1 MTTDQRREIKVDGD
15 LNPHFNQQEVRFNST
30 QRLKPRPKQKGVNV
44 KFIAIGMMVVGLVG
58 FGVLTAVQYF
68 APDAGQVAEVPVLKA
83 DEKPDRIV
91 PDEKGGV
98 EIPHR
103 DKAIFTRL
111 KPGAGVNVEEV
122 IIQEPEK
129 PIVQKRDAIPSET
142 TEAEKLSGLSDDKAR
157 DMLQVEHK
165 DKPGMSS
172 SSAVVAE
179 KVTSTPFD
187 LNKAIMNS
195 EETQQKILDEDD
207 DEVHEPVLKSV
218 DSTPYINSMDEQSPK
233 QVASSEPIAVSDPI
247 SDDVL
252 SKTTGRQRRA
262 PDIEVIEKKGSLKDE
277 PVVNDKVAMAAP
289 KIEKSAPAPQAKS
302 ADAQFRVQLGSM
314 KTREASK
321 EEWARLQK
329 MNPELRSLELFV
341 DEVNIPEKGTFY
353 RIQGGRITRE
363 EAASLCSTLKK
374 KNTACF
380 VVKG

>member
-68 APDAGQVAEVPVLKA
+68 APDAGQVAEVPVIKS

-129 PIVQKRDAIPSET
+129 PIVQKRDAAIPSEP
-142 TEAEKLSGLSDDKAR
+142 TEAEKLSGPSDDKAP

-165 DKPGMSS
+165 DKPGISS

-218 DSTPYINSMDEQSPK
+218 ESTPYQNLADEQPPK
-233 QVASSEPIAVSDPI
+233 QVASSEPIVVSDPI
-247 SDDVL
+247 SEDVL
-252 SKTTGRQRRA
+252 AKTSGRQR
-262 PDIEVIEKKGSLKDE
+262 PDIEVIEKKGSLKNE
-277 PVVNDKVAMAAP
+277 PVSNEKVAMAAP
-289 KIEKSAPAPQAKS
+289 KVDKAAPAPQAKAS
-302 ADAQFRVQLGSM
+302 DAQFRVQLGSM

-329 MNPELRSLELFV
+329 MNPELRALELFV

-353 RIQGGRITRE
+353 RIQGGRVTRE